1 MLVLR
6 LGLYTYLSND
16 NMSNISNS
24 EEFVSAPDNF
34 TWSKNSKQKYEE
46 ALSSSIIQKKITDW
60 LAENG
65 NCDIHRMLDRITD
78 VMVSAGDVALLR
90 KSFNSR
96 KRKRYKQ
103 NKKWYDKD
111 CHILLKELKSLK
123 NAFNRNIRNNFL
135 RIQFYKKFK
144 EYKNLIKFKKR
155 KYKENIIN
163 LLNDAMDKD
172 PQTAWR
178 IIDELKKDSVA
189 VETAEGINR
198 QDWQDHFQKLLDT
211 EANKVN
217 GNRNNF
223 IKEELRYFEDLKHV
237 SSIDYR
243 ITEKGNFNSVSKIE
257 K

>member
-1 MLVLR
+1 M
-6 LGLYTYLSND
+6 
-16 NMSNISNS
+16 
-24 EEFVSAPDNF
+24 F
-34 TWSKNSKQKYEE
+34 
-46 ALSSSIIQKKITDW
+46 
-60 LAENG
+60 
-65 NCDIHRMLDRITD
+65 
-78 VMVSAGDVALLR
+78 SAGDVALLR

-96 KRKRYKQ
+96 KRKRYKH

-144 EYKNLIKFKKR
+144 EYKKLIKFKKR
-155 KYKENIIN
+155 KYKENMIN

-178 IIDELKKDSVA
+178 IIDELKKDFVA
-189 VETAEGINR
+189 VETAEGSNR
-198 QDWQDHFQKLLDT
+198 QDWHDHFQKLLHT
-211 EANKVN
+211 EANKVTE
-217 GNRNNF
+217 NRKNF

-237 SSIDYR
+237 SSIDYP
-243 ITEKGNFNSVSKIE
+243 ITEKRNFNSVSKIE